1 MGVGGV
7 SFLMS
12 NRLTTMPGGLWPDK
26 NFPGKMV
33 SNILGSFYNAE
44 GARKMV
50 SNILGSFYNAEGA
63 RKMVPDISDRFSNP
77 P

>member
-1 MGVGGV
+1 
-7 SFLMS
+7 
-12 NRLTTMPGGLWPDK
+12 MPGGLWPDK

-50 SNILGSFYNAEGA
+50 SNI
-63 RKMVPDISDRFSNP
+63 SDRFSNP